1 MFTTPQEVMAATPY
15 TEVTVEQVRQAQFV
29 IEMYV
34 GRTETEV
41 DSARDKSIL
50 ARAVAAQTVYMRDN
64 PDITFNQ
71 IKATTVSQGGRMTV
85 FGNGDDSPFIAPLAV
100 LACKKLS
107 WRQSRSVRTGR
118 WRQEPARVEWVRD

>member
-15 TEVTVEQVRQAQFV
+15 TGITIEQVRQAQFV

-71 IKATTVSQGGRMTV
+71 IKATTISQGGRMTV
-85 FGNGDDSPFIAPLAV
+85 FGNGDESPFIAPLAV

-107 WRQSRSVRTGR
+107 WKQSRSVRTGR
-118 WRQEPARVEWVRD
+118 WRQQPVRTEWVRD